1 MGSKTKPVALNSSH
15 IRAVSV
21 TLRLV
26 EEAVDRI
33 ERLLIDPVT
42 RITFRLADDLDAEER
57 RAIHAACERA
67 RAALIQACDRLEA
80 EVAHRSR
87 RGAIRGEVSTLWA
100 MLEDTKSPALRGY
113 GPLSPDAGRRVDG
126 VLDEISG
133 ALIGILRLV
142 AEPSATAGM
151 RR

>member
-1 MGSKTKPVALNSSH
+1 MSSKTKPVALNASQL
-15 IRAVSV
+15 RVVGAM
-21 TLRLV
+21 LRLV
-26 EEAVDRI
+26 EKAVDQI
-33 ERLLIDPVT
+33 ERLLIAPVIG
-42 RITFRLADDLDAEER
+42 ITSRLADDLDSEER

-67 RAALIQACDRLEA
+67 RAALIQACNRLEV

-113 GPLSPDAGRRVDG
+113 GPLSPDAGRVVDG